1 MSEISLLASA
11 FRILT
16 QKYPADA

>member
-11 FRILT
+11 FRELT
-16 QKYPADA
+16 QK